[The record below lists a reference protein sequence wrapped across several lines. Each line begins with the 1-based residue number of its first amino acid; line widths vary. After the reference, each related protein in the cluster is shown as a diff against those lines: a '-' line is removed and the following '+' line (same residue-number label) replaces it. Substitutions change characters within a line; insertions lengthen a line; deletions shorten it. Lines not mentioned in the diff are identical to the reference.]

1 MGYEH
6 TTLDFYDDMGGILK
20 SAVSDSSDLP
30 DFVKTA
36 SSVGKDDPGNCF
48 ALVMIDDGKVLKKFA
63 TADKGNTWLSSLYF
77 SMTKD
82 NLPEEAQ
89 KTAAANL
96 LVACE
101 HYGIDAPTDLY
112 DLSGDDPPTSNV
124 VDVTNIMPAVK
135 VAERQDVN
143 YAIERADGSKSY
155 PLDNAE
161 QLAAANE
168 YFSLNRGNFVPRE
181 RREFAVKVASVADR
195 MGMPVD
201 SSIREYSGSDYSP
214 VLEGHLSLR
223 YQHLMDTEAAPELRS
238 ELMKIARSRSSEGPD
253 AFADSLYSFDKKAGL
268 DRFWD
273 RTLSDPWYST
283 FGMTKK
289 AYPEPK
295 SARSFTVGA
304 DTVSGEALHRLA
316 TAKKEVADHFGMSF
330 ANAFLKDPEAMF
342 SSMPMP
348 QKRVLAHMANDMR
361 ASL

>member
-6 TTLDFYDDMGGILK
+6 TTLDFYDDMGAILK
-20 SAVSDSSDLP
+20 DTVSDSADLP
-30 DFVKTA
+30 DFIKTA
-36 SSVGKDDPGNCF
+36 ASVTDEDPGNCF
-48 ALVMIDDGKVLKKFA
+48 ALVMVDDGKVLKKFA

-82 NLPEEAQ
+82 RLPPEAQ
-89 KTAAANL
+89 KVAAANL

-101 HYGIDAPTDLY
+101 HYGIEAQPDLY
-112 DLSGDDPPTSNV
+112 DLSGDDPPTTNV
-124 VDVTNIMPAVK
+124 VDVTNVMPAVK

-143 YAIERADGSKSY
+143 FAIERADGSKSY

-168 YFSLNRGNFVPRE
+168 YFSLNKGSFVPRE
-181 RREFAVKVASVADR
+181 RREFAVKVASVADK
-195 MGMPVD
+195 MGMPVSD
-201 SSIREYSGSDYSP
+201 SVREYSGSDYSP

-223 YQHLMDTEAAPELRS
+223 YQHLMDTDAAPELRT
-238 ELMKIARSRSSEGPD
+238 ELMKLAQSRASDGPD
-253 AFADSLYSFDKKAGL
+253 SFADGLYDFDKKAGL

-295 SARSFTVGA
+295 SAKSYTVGA

-316 TAKKEVADHFGMSF
+316 AARKEVSDHFGMSF
-330 ANAFLKDPEAMF
+330 ANAFLKDPESMF
-342 SSMPMP
+342 ESMPMP
-348 QKRVLAHMANDMR
+348 QKKVLARMANDMR